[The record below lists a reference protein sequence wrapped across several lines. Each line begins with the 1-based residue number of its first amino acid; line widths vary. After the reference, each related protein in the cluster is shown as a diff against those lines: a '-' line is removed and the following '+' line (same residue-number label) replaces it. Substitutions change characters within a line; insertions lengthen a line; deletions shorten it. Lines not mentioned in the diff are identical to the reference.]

1 MITFCKGSRSIKK
14 DDQKYQNVENSAREI
29 PKSGGSQRGIIN
41 TKLSTDDSRP
51 VKVSNCVMPNV
62 NTEILALMFGPSLGG
77 KDPIRTTQ
85 PFSGHIAASIKNL
98 LEGPDN
104 GLELADRPKEGA
116 NANMAKFFLKEAI
129 LAQNQIDEWNSAK
142 YKKELLH
149 CGDFSKELETRKL
162 QKDYSGSVLS
172 LNSKYS

>member
-1 MITFCKGSRSIKK
+1 MITFCKGCRSNKK
-14 DDQKYQNVENSAREI
+14 DDQKYRNVENSAPEI
-29 PKSGGSQRGIIN
+29 PKSRGSQCGIIL
-41 TKLSTDDSRP
+41 TKSSSDDSRP
-51 VKVSNCVMPNV
+51 VVGSNCVIPTV
-62 NTEILALMFGPSLGG
+62 KTEILASMFGPSPGG
-77 KDPIRTTQ
+77 KDPIRSTE
-85 PFSGHIAASIKNL
+85 PFGGHIAASIKNL
-98 LEGPDN
+98 LEGPQN